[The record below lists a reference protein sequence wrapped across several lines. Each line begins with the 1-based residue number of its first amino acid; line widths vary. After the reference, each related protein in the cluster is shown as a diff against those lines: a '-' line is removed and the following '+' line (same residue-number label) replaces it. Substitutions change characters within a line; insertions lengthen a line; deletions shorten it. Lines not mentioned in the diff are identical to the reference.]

1 MNNFIKLGLVILLLL
16 SFSVQSQEAAMK
28 QKQSLEYTHKIVPDI
43 IWREAY
49 VALSHYPELKDTPI
63 EFRFKD
69 KIKKSF
75 MQAQPVFSDLFKKR
89 NNRGYII
96 FMNREF
102 NIEGKKLHID
112 EVPSQVLTGW
122 LGHELGHVMDYKNR
136 HGFGLIWFGIKYMT
150 SKNYIREAERAADTY
165 AVNHGL
171 GEYIIATKDFILNE
185 SQLSETYKSRI
196 KDLYLSQ
203 EEIMVL
209 IDELHEET
217 KELREEFQEEI
228 EDMR

>member
-89 NNRGYII
+89 KNRGYII

-136 HGFGLIWFGIKYMT
+136 RGFGLIWFGIKYMT

>member
-89 NNRGYII
+89 KNRGYII